1 MSSHKVEFKIRFM
14 GIYLKQV
21 IGVRLKA
28 ARNSHGLSQSELAE
42 KIDRT
47 KETISNIERARSAP
61 TIDTLERLSKILG
74 VPMQEFF
81 EGYDRLNINKKRME
95 LEMEIRESLKEL
107 SVNELKIAKK
117 QILALAYRDDS

>member
-1 MSSHKVEFKIRFM
+1 M
-14 GIYLKQV
+14 GINLKQA

-28 ARNSHGLSQSELAE
+28 ARNFHGLSQSELAE

-61 TIDTLERLSKILG
+61 TIETLGRLSNILG
-74 VPMQEFF
+74 VPMKEFF
-81 EGYDRLNINKKRME
+81 EGYDRSNINKKRME

-117 QILALAYRDDS
+117 QILALTHRDD

>member
-1 MSSHKVEFKIRFM
+1 MSSHKVEFKLRFM
-14 GIYLKQV
+14 GIDLKQV
-21 IGVRLKA
+21 IGARLKA

-61 TIDTLERLSKILG
+61 TIDTLERLSKILD
-74 VPMQEFF
+74 VPMKEFF
-81 EGYDRLNINKKRME
+81 EGYDSPNINKKRME

-117 QILALAYRDDS
+117 QILALTYRDDS